1 LQKSSFTW
9 PAAITVAVLIVPLIG
24 NILSAEVN
32 WSAGDFLVGGL
43 LVFGFSC
50 FEFFLWKRLSG
61 VYRRW
66 VFVVLLF
73 AFLLL
78 WAELAVGIFGSP
90 IGGS

>member
-1 LQKSSFTW
+1 MQKPSVIW

-24 NILSAEVN
+24 NTLSREVN

-43 LVFGFSC
+43 LVFGFSS

-61 VYRRW
+61 VHRRW
-66 VFVVLLF
+66 VFVVLLL

-78 WAELAVGIFGSP
+78 WVELAVGIFESP
-90 IGGS
+90 IAGS